1 MRWSSWSPLTS
12 NSNLG
17 QLFCKLSMELSAL
30 HFILGIIPYYC
41 RSSPPFFLKVL
52 FFHFIFQF
60 PSGLPSL
67 FFFPQKTA
75 GDKLFDSLQF
85 WNELSLHGDWLEQ
98 KLASNVDP
106 LEGRCTCRL
115 TLSSLCLTV
124 NILENYLLVVGWQ
137 ERSQRKR
144 VQYKI
149 TLNRAFL
156 LECSPE
162 PGGTA
167 GAGYF

>member
-17 QLFCKLSMELSAL
+17 QLFYKLSMELSAL

-41 RSSPPFFLKVL
+41 RSSHLFFLKFL
-52 FFHFIFQF
+52 FFQFIFQF
-60 PSGLPSL
+60 PSGFPSL
-67 FFFPQKTA
+67 FFFPKKTA

-98 KLASNVDP
+98 ELASNVDP
-106 LEGRCTCRL
+106 LEGRCAWRL

-124 NILENYLLVVGWQ
+124 NILENAVTCLWWAG
-137 ERSQRKR
+137 RKEVR
-144 VQYKI
+144 GRGFNTK
-149 TLNRAFL
+149 
-156 LECSPE
+156 
-162 PGGTA
+162 
-167 GAGYF
+167 